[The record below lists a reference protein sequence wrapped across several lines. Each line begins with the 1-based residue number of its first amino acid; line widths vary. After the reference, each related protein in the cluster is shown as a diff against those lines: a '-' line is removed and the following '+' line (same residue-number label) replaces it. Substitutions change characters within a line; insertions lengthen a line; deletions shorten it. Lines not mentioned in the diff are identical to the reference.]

1 MVKRG
6 IDFESKKLL
15 IESLEKLESDEF
27 VDFLESLLSST
38 EIKNISRRTMAAKVL
53 FEKHTY
59 EDVEEL
65 MGMSPGTINKI
76 HFKTKGSPA
85 FRKLFDTKR

>member
-1 MVKRG
+1 MPKRG
-6 IDFESKKLL
+6 IDFDSKKLL
-15 IESLEKLESDEF
+15 IESLKKLESDEF
-27 VDFLESLLSST
+27 IDFLESLLSST
-38 EIKNISRRTMAAKVL
+38 EIKNISRRTMAAKL
-53 FEKHTY
+53 LLELNTY

-85 FRKLFDTKR
+85 FRKLFGKHD